1 MLAAHRAGAAGQVGH
16 DDAVGCQIVHRR
28 RDGHDIGDG
37 VHSAHLVEM
46 HLIYRHAVGPGLGV
60 GHEREDAPGDGLG
73 ALGHGR
79 ALDDRLD
86 LPGTPMAMPPIGHRA
101 VPVPVPVRVVVPVR
115 VAVVAIAAS
124 SLPVAVEIDHV
135 VVMVLMGRIEHHVE
149 VAHVQ
154 ARLHH
159 SCDVNGKPLHIQAFE
174 RRAHY
179 LFPRADVQ
187 QGRRAHVAADAR
199 SAFQIQKPG
208 HVSSF
213 ASSNG

>member
-1 MLAAHRAGAAGQVGH
+1 MILLEMLSYPFLVRAFLVGVLVSLCAALLGTSLVLKRYSM
-16 DDAVGCQIVHRR
+16 
-28 RDGHDIGDG
+28 IGDG
-37 VHSAHLVEM
+37 LSHVGFGALAIASA
-46 HLIYRHAVGPGLGV
+46 LGV
-60 GHEREDAPGDGLG
+60 APL
-73 ALGHGR
+73 AV
-79 ALDDRLD
+79 
-86 LPGTPMAMPPIGHRA
+86 A
-101 VPVPVPVRVVVPVR
+101 VPVVVPVR

-159 SCDVNGKPLHIQAFE
+159 SRDVNGKPLHTQAFE
-174 RRAHY
+174 RRAHH
-179 LFPRADVQ
+179 LFPRTDVQ
-187 QGRRAHVAADAR
+187 QSRRTHVAADAR